1 MLAAMLPRLG
11 SSKLVSS
18 WITIVLI
25 ASAFA
30 ALDGGWLA
38 RWAAFAPAR
47 IWRGELWRLATWVV
61 VESGPLGLIL
71 TCVALYRF
79 GGDLAVRWGDRRL
92 RRFVIEVLG
101 SAVVATLVLALIS
114 DGAWRIHRLGGWAV
128 GDVLA
133 IAWARQFPSATL
145 MLYGLVE
152 VRGRTLVR
160 ATIGITCVYALF
172 AGPFAMVLE
181 LFACAAALWYPSA
194 RLARLEQS
202 RG

>member
-18 WITIVLI
+18 WILI
-25 ASAFA
+25 TLLASAVA
-30 ALDGGWLA
+30 AIDGGWLA
-38 RWAAFAPAR
+38 HWAAFAPAR
-47 IWRGELWRLATWVV
+47 IWRGELWRLASWIV
-61 VESGPLGLIL
+61 VEGGPLGLVL
-71 TCVALYRF
+71 TCVSIYRF

-92 RRFVIEVLG
+92 RRFAIEVLG
-101 SAVVATLVLALIS
+101 AAVLATLLLALVS
-114 DGAWRIHRLGGWAV
+114 DHAWRVQRLGGWAV

-145 MLYGLVE
+145 VFYGLVQ
-152 VRGRTLVR
+152 VRGQSVIVM
-160 ATIGITCVYALF
+160 TIGVTCVFALF
-172 AGPFAMVLE
+172 VGPFAMALE

-194 RLARLEQS
+194 RLARLGQS